1 MKTRYRNILMVI
13 SAILLLGS
21 LVLYLLNRYALFKD
35 TLLIA
40 ASLVAGFP
48 ILLKAVKSVRMK
60 MFSIDLLVSIAIIG
74 ALAIGEYTEAAVVSF
89 LFLFGAYLEV
99 RTLERARS
107 SLKSLMNLQPL
118 EAVVL
123 KNGQPRTVMAEDV
136 GVGDRV
142 VIHTG
147 ARIPV
152 DGKVVSGQAFIN
164 EASITGES
172 VPVKKKK
179 GDKVFSS
186 SILDSGYIEVEAEK
200 VGEDTT
206 FARIL
211 ESVEEAQESK
221 ARAQRFLERFA
232 KYYTP
237 GILILSLVVLL
248 VSWDI
253 HLSLTFLVIACP
265 GALVISAPVSIVAG
279 IGKAAKMGVLV
290 KGGNEMENL
299 SKLSGVIFDKT
310 GTLTEGKPQVTNIRS
325 FEIPHEELLQ
335 VAARAELASEHHL
348 GRAIIEE
355 AKKRGLGRFENPEE
369 VEIHNGRGLEVIID
383 SSKLFIGNKKLL
395 SDNLIA
401 ISEEVEKHALSEEER
416 GNSLVFVA
424 TEEKVL
430 GIISITDKIRAS
442 AFSAVRQLRE
452 NGIQHMVM
460 LTGDNRTA
468 AIRVA
473 QQLGIDQVHAELL
486 PEEKAAKVRSCMD
499 KRLHLAMVGD
509 GVNDAPALATANL
522 GIAVGAAATDAA
534 METADVVLMSS
545 NLNKLAYAHR
555 LAKATVLNMKQ
566 NMFFS
571 VGVVFVLLAGVLSGS
586 VHLAS
591 GMLIH
596 ELSVL
601 LVILNAV
608 RLVRFP
614 GYQFNFKLWSRQIVN
629 SFYFPSVLKQMR
641 KKEVLEIGSCR
652 TSSREVFR
660 ECSRC

>member
-1 MKTRYRNILMVI
+1 MKTRYRNILMAVAAVLLI
-13 SAILLLGS
+13 SA
-21 LVLYLLNRYALFKD
+21 LVLHLLNRYV
-35 TLLIA
+35 LLEDVLLVT
-40 ASLVAGFP
+40 ASLLAGLP
-48 ILLKAVKSVRMK
+48 IFLKATKAIRMK

-74 ALAIGEYTEAAVVSF
+74 ALAIGEYIESAVVSF

-107 SLKSLMNLQPL
+107 SLKSLMNLKPL
-118 EAVVL
+118 KAVVL
-123 KNGQPRTVMAEDV
+123 KGGQRVTVLAENV
-136 GVGDRV
+136 KIGDRV
-142 VIHTG
+142 VVRTG

-152 DGKVVSGQAFIN
+152 DGRVVSGQALIN
-164 EASITGES
+164 ESSITGES
-172 VPVKKKK
+172 VPVKKKEN
-179 GDKVFSS
+179 DQVFSS
-186 SILDSGYIEVEAEK
+186 TILDSGYLEVEAEK
-200 VGEDTT
+200 VGEDTA

-221 ARAQRFLERFA
+221 VRAQRFLERFA
-232 KYYTP
+232 RYYTP
-237 GILILSLVVLL
+237 GILILSLIVLV

-279 IGKAAKMGVLV
+279 IGKAAKMGILV

-299 SKLSGVIFDKT
+299 SKVSGIIFDKT
-310 GTLTEGKPQVTNIRS
+310 GTLTEGRPQVTKVQA
-325 FEIPHEELLQ
+325 FEISQRELLQ
-335 VAARAELASEHHL
+335 LAARAELASEHHL
-348 GRAIIEE
+348 GRAIMEKASSLGLEE
-355 AKKRGLGRFENPEE
+355 LVPAEK
-369 VEIHNGRGLEVIID
+369 VEIHNGRGLEAIID
-383 SSKLFIGNKKLL
+383 SKKVLLGNRRLL
-395 SDNLIA
+395 TENHVSL
-401 ISEEVEKHALSEEER
+401 SEEMEKYALSEEEN
-416 GNSLVFVA
+416 GNTIVLVA
-424 TEEKVL
+424 TEESLL
-430 GIISITDKIRAS
+430 GIISIADKIRES
-442 AFSAVRQLRE
+442 AFEAVRQLRE

-460 LTGDNRTA
+460 FTGDNRAT

-486 PEEKAAKVRSCMD
+486 PEEKATKVKSCMD

-534 METADVVLMSS
+534 MDTADVVLMSS
-545 NLNKLAYAHR
+545 NLKRLAYAHR
-555 LAKATVLNMKQ
+555 LAKATVLNMKE

-571 VGVVFVLLAGVLSGS
+571 VGVVFVLLLGVLSGN

-601 LVILNAV
+601 LVILNAF

-614 GYQFNFKLWSRQIVN
+614 GYDLRLKHWFWQWKSSL
-629 SFYFPSVLKQMR
+629 YFPSVLAKIKR
-641 KKEVLEIGSCR
+641 KRMQELNGCR
-652 TSSREVFR
+652 THSLKKFQ